1 MSNNQFAGLPNNKFG
16 NAFDLS
22 SLKAPAAGQA
32 DLAYSKVVTQANLV
46 AEFVKESNN
55 KVVVL
60 LCWSPR
66 SAQAKE
72 ILEILGKLES
82 ADKNSWLL
90 GTVNV
95 DTQAAVAQALQVQ
108 SVPVAIAIIQEQM
121 IPLFES
127 VPPLDQVRLVIN
139 KLLELAAGKGI
150 GSAPENSAVV
160 ETPMEPEEEAAYA
173 AMEKGDYAAA
183 KAAYQGW
190 LKRKP
195 NDPVATIGLAQA
207 DLMNRINGL
216 DFALTLKSS
225 KADDLTSQLMCADIE
240 IAQGDYEA
248 AFNRLISAVK
258 SFSAEDRDKAKA
270 HLLGLFNLV
279 DPADP
284 RLVKARGQLASA
296 LF

>member
-1 MSNNQFAGLPNNKFG
+1 MSNNPFAGLPNNKFG

-22 SLKAPAAGQA
+22 SLKAPSPENTPTYGKA
-32 DLAYSKVVTQANLV
+32 VTQTNLV

-55 KVVVL
+55 QVVVL

-72 ILEILGKLES
+72 ILEILGKLQT
-82 ADKNSWLL
+82 ADKNTWLL

-95 DTQAAVAQALQVQ
+95 DTEAAVAQALQVQ
-108 SVPVAIAIIQEQM
+108 SVPVAIAIIQEQI

-127 VPPLDQVRLVIN
+127 VPPIDQVRLVIN

-150 GSAPENSAVV
+150 GSAPDNTSPV
-160 ETPMEPEEEAAYA
+160 EIPMEPEEE
-173 AMEKGDYAAA
+173 
-183 KAAYQGW
+183 AAYQGW

-195 NDPVATIGLAQA
+195 NDPIATIGLAQA

-216 DFALTLKSS
+216 DFALTLKNS
-225 KADDLTSQLMCADIE
+225 KSDDLTSQLMCADIE

-258 SFSAEDRDKAKA
+258 SFAGDDRDKAKS
-270 HLLGLFNLV
+270 HLLSLFNLV

>member
-1 MSNNQFAGLPNNKFG
+1 MSKNPFAGLPNNKFG

-22 SLKAPAAGQA
+22 SLKAPAVGESTI
-32 DLAYSKVVTQANLV
+32 DYGKEVTQANLV
-46 AEFVKESNN
+46 SDFVKESNN
-55 KVVVL
+55 KVVIL

-82 ADKNSWLL
+82 ADQNAWLL

-150 GSAPENSAVV
+150 GKSAENSAIV

-183 KAAYQGW
+183 KAAYQSW

-216 DFALTLKSS
+216 DFSLTLKNS
-225 KADDLTSQLMCADIE
+225 KADDLTSQMMCADIE

-248 AFNRLISAVK
+248 AFNRLIAAVK
-258 SFSAEDRDKAKA
+258 SFTSDDRDKAKA
-270 HLLGLFNLV
+270 HLLQLFNLV

>member
-1 MSNNQFAGLPNNKFG
+1 MSKNQFAGLPNNKFG

-22 SLKAPAAGQA
+22 SLKAPATGESTI
-32 DLAYSKVVTQANLV
+32 AYGKEVTQANLV
-46 AEFVKESNN
+46 SDFVKESNN
-55 KVVVL
+55 KVVIL

-72 ILEILGKLES
+72 ILEILGKLQS
-82 ADKNSWLL
+82 ADQNTWLL

-108 SVPVAIAIIQEQM
+108 SVPVAIALIQEQV

-150 GSAPENSAVV
+150 VKAAENSEVV

-183 KAAYQGW
+183 KAAYQSW

-195 NDPVATIGLAQA
+195 NDPVATIGLTQA

-216 DFALTLKSS
+216 DFALTLKNS
-225 KADDLTSQLMCADIE
+225 KSDDLTSQMMCADIE
-240 IAQGDYEA
+240 IAQGDYES
-248 AFNRLISAVK
+248 AFNRLIAAVK
-258 SFSAEDRDKAKA
+258 SFTAEDRDKAKA
-270 HLLGLFNLV
+270 HLLQLFNLV

>member
-1 MSNNQFAGLPNNKFG
+1 MSNNPFAGLPNNKFG

-22 SLKAPAAGQA
+22 SLKAPSPENTPTYGKA
-32 DLAYSKVVTQANLV
+32 VTQTNLV
-46 AEFVKESNN
+46 SEFVKESNN
-55 KVVVL
+55 QVVVL

-72 ILEILGKLES
+72 ILEVLGKLET
-82 ADKNSWLL
+82 ADKNTWLL

-95 DTQAAVAQALQVQ
+95 DTEAAVAQALQVQ
-108 SVPVAIAIIQEQM
+108 SVPVAIAIIQEQI

-127 VPPLDQVRLVIN
+127 VPPIDQVRLVIN

-150 GSAPENSAVV
+150 GTAPEDTGPV
-160 ETPMEPEEEAAYA
+160 EIPMEPEEEAAYA

-183 KAAYQGW
+183 KASYQGW

-195 NDPVATIGLAQA
+195 NDPIATIGLAQA

-216 DFALTLKSS
+216 DFALTLKNS

-248 AFNRLISAVK
+248 AFNRLIGAVK
-258 SFSAEDRDKAKA
+258 SFAADDRDKAKT
-270 HLLGLFNLV
+270 HLLQLFNLV